1 VKRLAGKY
9 LILSALECT
18 NETDYDNAISLLT
31 GSNIVDNPEISEYYH
46 IRNQPVLDFTLTNLL
61 IKEVPKNQDVLDE
74 LLLFNTEEKAQKEIR
89 KIFKKIEDKDFN
101 LLKAFCFLYSTNLI
115 YHPFNL
121 ACATRSYSKIIKTLR
136 FLLQDLKKQDTRIFK
151 ENVVL
156 YRGMPKDSI
165 KLQQYQDA
173 SGFWPC
179 FSSTSRKETVAKQ
192 FASKAGVGGF
202 VFIITLSQKNMHP
215 GVIIGSE
222 WSQFPLEDEILL
234 FPYLSLTTTLIEK
247 KKDLTYIHVKQNDKD
262 TVLSLEETSI
272 WIERVKKNLKES
284 IELEFDKISR
294 DLDNALDITEAGEQ
308 FEALLIKKL
317 NISVQDYIHEKKVE
331 FFSNNNEE
339 EEAYTTPKQG
349 LFDDLQ
355 TRILPQIINEA
366 LDEAVLGLY
375 EQTNKRIH
383 KIVSEEL
390 IRSPQIR
397 NNIDQKVKYNS
408 EKILELWR
416 VILNIFG
423 VSIIGVLMERLFKQS
438 GQAQG
443 VLGFTFQILQNMNLN
458 SDQPRAFATPQNLAP
473 WLQESSFR
481 ARKSIKG
488 IIEEYKISL
497 EEVKRRIIAEI
508 DSQLSHK

>member
-1 VKRLAGKY
+1 MNSQRQLLSVSKILWHDPNVNSPENRNYIAQVSQLGCSLEQINSVEMTTSLLKASPQRNYLIITSGSNGQKLLENIHSFDNIIGVIVFCFQIDKHKKWADKYKKVTKVVNKIQDVLAEVKKLFGKY

-31 GSNIVDNPEISEYYH
+31 GSNVVDNPEISEYYH

-74 LLLFNTEEKAQKEIR
+74 LLPFNKEEKAQKEIK
-89 KIFKKIEDKDFN
+89 KIFKKIEEKDFN
-101 LLKAFCFLYSTNLI
+101 LLKAFCFLYSTDLI

-136 FLLQDLKKQDTRIFK
+136 FLLQDLKKQETKIFK
-151 ENVVL
+151 ETVVL
-156 YRGMPKDSI
+156 YRGMPKDSVN
-165 KLQQYQDA
+165 LQQYQDA

-179 FSSTSRKETVAKQ
+179 FSSTSRKEKVAKQ
-192 FASKAGVGGF
+192 FALRKGAGGF
-202 VFIITLSQKNMHP
+202 VFVITLSQKNMHP
-215 GVIIGSE
+215 GIIIGSE

-272 WIERVKKNLKES
+272 WIERVRKNLKES

-294 DLDNALDITEAGEQ
+294 DLDNALDITQAGEE
-308 FEALLIKKL
+308 FEASLIKKL
-317 NISVQDYIHEKKVE
+317 NISVQDYIHEKKAE

-339 EEAYTTPKQG
+339 EIPVTPKQG
-349 LFDDLQ
+349 LLDDLQ

-366 LDEAVLGLY
+366 LDEVVLGLY

-383 KIVSEEL
+383 KIVSE
-390 IRSPQIR
+390 
-397 NNIDQKVKYNS
+397 
-408 EKILELWR
+408 
-416 VILNIFG
+416 LNKK
-423 VSIIGVLMERLFKQS
+423 S
-438 GQAQG
+438 
-443 VLGFTFQILQNMNLN
+443 
-458 SDQPRAFATPQNLAP
+458 SD
-473 WLQESSFR
+473 
-481 ARKSIKG
+481 
-488 IIEEYKISL
+488 SL
-497 EEVKRRIIAEI
+497 
-508 DSQLSHK
+508 